1 MSGLLARCKPAAL
14 LYNLI
19 ITIYQ
24 DQDARQLDR
33 VGKPGQTDGRAR
45 SAPPP
50 GPRRL
55 SPPRMGVWM
64 HPGHATKLGVGEGDE
79 GQVKG
84 AGQSG
89 GGLAPER

>member
-33 VGKPGQTDGRAR
+33 VGKPGQTDG
-45 SAPPP
+45 PD
-50 GPRRL
+50 RRL
-55 SPPRMGVWM
+55 LQGPGGCLHQGRECGCSPAVPRSGGV
-64 HPGHATKLGVGEGDE
+64 DE
-79 GQVKG
+79 GMRGK
-84 AGQSG
+84 
-89 GGLAPER
+89 